1 MNEVELKFEPEN
13 IAGVVAVG
21 SYLIDAAKRLGVKI
35 ETECD
40 RQGKC
45 DSCACLIKKGGD
57 LLSEPTKLELEHL
70 TELRRKKGERLAC
83 QSKLEKQGEI
93 IAMPTAAKK
102 EEPTPTLFEQFKKE
116 FAGLPLQEKISQI
129 LELESLTLSDSFSA
143 VLNLPYTIGE
153 KVRDMMAEVGMK
165 MEEEAKKAKTPD
177 EHKTE
182 PDVEAKTEEKP
193 KTAKKPAAKTTTAKK
208 PATAKKT
215 KTDDTPEKP

>member
-1 MNEVELKFEPEN
+1 MNEVELKFEPGN
-13 IAGVVAVG
+13 LVGVVAVG
-21 SYLIDAAKRLGVKI
+21 SYLLAAAKRLGVKI
-35 ETECD
+35 ECECPI
-40 RQGKC
+40 GNY

-83 QSKLEKQGEI
+83 QSKLEQQGEI

-102 EEPTPTLFEQFKKE
+102 EEPTLTLFEEFKKE
-116 FAGLPLQEKISQI
+116 FAKLSLQEKISQI
-129 LELESLTLSDSFSA
+129 VELESLTLSDSFSA

-177 EHKTE
+177 EHKAE
-182 PDVEAKTEEKP
+182 PNAEADTEEKP
-193 KTAKKPAAKTTTAKK
+193 KTAKKPAAKKPTARKK
-208 PATAKKT
+208 PKA
-215 KTDDTPEKP
+215 DDAPEIS

>member
-1 MNEVELKFEPEN
+1 MNEVELKFEPAN
-13 IAGVVAVG
+13 IAGLVPIG

-57 LLSEPTKLELEHL
+57 LLSKPTKLELEHL
-70 TELRRKKGERLAC
+70 SELRRNNGERLSC
-83 QSKLEKQGEI
+83 QSKLEKYGEI
-93 IAMPTAAKK
+93 IAMPTAVK
-102 EEPTPTLFEQFKKE
+102 EQPKPTLFEQFKKE
-116 FAGLPLQEKISQI
+116 FAELPLQEKISQI

-182 PDVEAKTEEKP
+182 PKVEPKAEEKP
-193 KTAKKPAAKTTTAKK
+193 KTAKKPAGKK
-208 PATAKKT
+208 PAVRKKAKP
-215 KTDDTPEKP
+215 DDTSEKP

>member
-13 IAGVVAVG
+13 IVGVVAVG

-45 DSCACLIKKGGD
+45 DSCACLIKKGGE

-70 TELRRKKGERLAC
+70 SELRRKKGERLAC
-83 QSKLEKQGEI
+83 QSKLEKYGEI
-93 IAMPTAAKK
+93 IAMSTAAKK
-102 EEPTPTLFEQFKKE
+102 VEPTPTLFEQFKKE

-177 EHKTE
+177 EHKAE
-182 PDVEAKTEEKP
+182 PNVEAKEEKP
-193 KTAKKPAAKTTTAKK
+193 KSAKKPAAKTTTAKK
-208 PATAKKT
+208 PATDKKT

>member
-1 MNEVELKFEPEN
+1 MNEVELKFEPGN
-13 IAGVVAVG
+13 LVGVVAVG
-21 SYLIDAAKRLGVKI
+21 SYLLAAAKRLGVKI
-35 ETECD
+35 ECECSI
-40 RQGKC
+40 GNY

-83 QSKLEKQGEI
+83 QSKLEQQGEI

-102 EEPTPTLFEQFKKE
+102 EEPTLTLFEEFKKE
-116 FAGLPLQEKISQI
+116 FAKLSLQEKISQI
-129 LELESLTLSDSFSA
+129 VELESLTLSDSFSA

-177 EHKTE
+177 EHKAE
-182 PDVEAKTEEKP
+182 PNAEADTEEKP
-193 KTAKKPAAKTTTAKK
+193 KTAKKPAAKKPTARKK
-208 PATAKKT
+208 PKA
-215 KTDDTPEKP
+215 DDAPEIS